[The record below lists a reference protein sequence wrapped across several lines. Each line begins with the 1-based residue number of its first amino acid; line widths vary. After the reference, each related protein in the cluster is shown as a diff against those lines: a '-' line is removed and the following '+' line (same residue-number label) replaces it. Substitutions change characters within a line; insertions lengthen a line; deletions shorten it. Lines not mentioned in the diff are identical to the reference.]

1 MTPMLFRLLK
11 ILLGAFSGFILTLL
25 FLIVFFG
32 DLNYE
37 VGIPYILIGALLGFI
52 LTVFITKK

>member
-1 MTPMLFRLLK
+1 MLFRLLK

-37 VGIPYILIGALLGFI
+37 VGIPYILIGALLGLV

>member
-1 MTPMLFRLLK
+1 MLFRLLK
-11 ILLGAFSGFILTLL
+11 ILLGA
-25 FLIVFFG
+25 FG

-37 VGIPYILIGALLGFI
+37 VGIPYILIGALLGLV

>member
-1 MTPMLFRLLK
+1 MNPMLFRLLK
-11 ILLGAFSGFILTLL
+11 ILLGAFFGLIVTLL
-25 FLIVFFG
+25 FFIVFFG

-37 VGIPYILIGALLGFI
+37 VGIPYILIGALLGLV